1 MAAAPTTRCVFLG
14 SGLQI
19 AFRFDDNQGI
29 MVAMALDRSQNDDP
43 RKLREILE
51 KVVNLAGNH
60 QLTSVLVGMSGVEGD
75 LLFPE
80 LVDFVGSTLR
90 VDDSIFR
97 MTRTR
102 VVFSLADADR
112 GRAKEIMERVI
123 SDFNQRFATAESP
136 AIGLSYFE
144 VAPETEDV
152 TLKAI
157 LPALFA
163 PSLGTH

>member
-1 MAAAPTTRCVFLG
+1 
-14 SGLQI
+14 
-19 AFRFDDNQGI
+19 

-60 QLTSVLVGMSGVEGD
+60 QLTSVLVGMLGVEGD

-123 SDFNQRFATAESP
+123 NDFNERFAAVETP
-136 AIGLSYFE
+136 AVRLAYFE
-144 VAPETEDV
+144 VAPGTGDV